1 MLNLLIGL
9 HDLLLIEA
17 DHTLRL
23 RQRDETNYL
32 QQDMLFYDILIPVVF
47 IILYLLCSK
56 LGVTFMQ

>member
-1 MLNLLIGL
+1 MLNPLIGL

-17 DHTLRL
+17 DPTLRL

-56 LGVTFMQ
+56 LGITFMQ

>member
-1 MLNLLIGL
+1 MLNPLIGL

-17 DHTLRL
+17 DPTLRL

-32 QQDMLFYDILIPVVF
+32 QQDMFYDILIPVVF

>member
-1 MLNLLIGL
+1 MLNPLIGL

-17 DHTLRL
+17 DRALRL

-47 IILYLLCSK
+47 IILYLHCSK

>member
-1 MLNLLIGL
+1 MLNPLIGL
-9 HDLLLIEA
+9 RDLLFIEA
-17 DHTLRL
+17 DPALRL